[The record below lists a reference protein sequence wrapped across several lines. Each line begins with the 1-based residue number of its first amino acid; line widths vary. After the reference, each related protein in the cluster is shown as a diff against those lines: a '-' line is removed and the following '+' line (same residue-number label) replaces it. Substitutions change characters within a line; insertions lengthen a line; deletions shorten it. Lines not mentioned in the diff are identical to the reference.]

1 MIDAPRPA
9 RPWGWLATLMS
20 LGALP
25 LSACE
30 REVYDVADLQLDVAA
45 LLPADAEVIRVC
57 VSDHGT
63 LERGA
68 GNGRVPFPGLRA
80 GESILVSL
88 DIYNAD
94 GALIAS
100 AGPAPLDAAA
110 PYATTPLLDPGA
122 PCVANGALARE
133 DADSWLLA
141 LRFEE

>member
-1 MIDAPRPA
+1 MIR
-9 RPWGWLATLMS
+9 
-20 LGALP
+20 GALVATQIFTIA
-25 LSACE
+25 LGGCA
-30 REVYDVADLQLDVAA
+30 RETYDVADLQLDVSAA
-45 LLPADAEVIRVC
+45 LPADAEVIRVC

-80 GESILVSL
+80 GEAVHVSL
-88 DIYNAD
+88 DIYDAD
-94 GALIAS
+94 EALIAS
-100 AGPAPLDAAA
+100 AGPAPLDAAG
-110 PYATTPLLDPGA
+110 PYGTTPLLAPGT

>member
-1 MIDAPRPA
+1 MIR
-9 RPWGWLATLMS
+9 
-20 LGALP
+20 GALVATP
-25 LSACE
+25 LFTFVFGGCA
-30 REVYDVADLQLDVAA
+30 RETYDVADLQLDVTAA
-45 LLPADAEVIRVC
+45 LPAGAELIRVC

-80 GESILVSL
+80 GEAVHVAL
-88 DIYNAD
+88 DVYDAD

-100 AGPAPLDAAA
+100 AGPAPLDEES
-110 PYATTPLLDPGA
+110 PYATTPLLAPGT

-133 DADSWLLA
+133 GADSWLLA